1 MKRAAIAFASA
12 LCALATLPAW
22 STEPTDICHFAW
34 KTDCASALKQ
44 FRIDAEKGDVSA
56 MINIAAMYRGGNSV
70 PQDETASFGWHM
82 RAAQTGNPMAQALV
96 AEDYTKGYGVSV
108 NYAAGAS
115 WYRRAAVGGNP
126 EGMNG
131 LAGLYAAGRGL
142 PRNNVEALT
151 WYLRAE
157 GASAPAYSPF
167 REASAAIAKLV
178 KRMTP
183 SEIAQAKE

>member
-1 MKRAAIAFASA
+1 
-12 LCALATLPAW
+12 
-22 STEPTDICHFAW
+22 
-34 KTDCASALKQ
+34 
-44 FRIDAEKGDVSA
+44 
-56 MINIAAMYRGGNSV
+56 
-70 PQDETASFGWHM
+70 
-82 RAAQTGNPMAQALV
+82 MAQALV

-108 NYAAGAS
+108 NYAAGVS

-142 PRNNVEALT
+142 SRNNVEALT

-157 GASAPAYSPF
+157 GASAPAYPPF
-167 REASAAIAKLV
+167 RQASAAIAKLV